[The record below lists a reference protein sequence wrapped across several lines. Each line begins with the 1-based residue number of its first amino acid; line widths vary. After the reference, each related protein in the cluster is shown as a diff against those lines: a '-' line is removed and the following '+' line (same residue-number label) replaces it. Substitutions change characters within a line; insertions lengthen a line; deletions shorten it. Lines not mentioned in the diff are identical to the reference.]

1 MFSNSQCII
10 CESFEKTQDGAFLVL
25 SPHFSRP
32 IRRPG
37 RGCVRFDLR
46 RASAASDAVA
56 GRAGGGAAR
65 AVGHTEAMRA
75 HRALALIKASMVG
88 AFLKKNRGKPRKT
101 ISPSPKFP

>member
-25 SPHFSRP
+25 SLHFSRP

-75 HRALALIKASMVG
+75 HRALALIKASDG
-88 AFLKKNRGKPRKT
+88 WGIF
-101 ISPSPKFP
+101 